1 MTCSQG
7 IRYAQWMIFILFRH
21 GHKSMEPPEN
31 PSLSAKGHEQSRK
44 LLEMTKGKVLPAPT
58 VCLFSNM
65 IRTKETLHDLIENF
79 KPKSEL
85 KNDLNLRDLKETSQQ
100 FRARVQKL
108 INFYTFQAA
117 QPENKNQVVYACT
130 HYDWVEEAMTVI
142 NCDKNLNSYEFAGW
156 APAQYIEFKITEEGI
171 WQFKSRGAA

>member
-1 MTCSQG
+1 MTCSQD

-31 PSLSAKGHEQSRK
+31 PSLSTKGHEQSRK
-44 LLEMTKGKVLPAPT
+44 LLKMAQDKVLPPPT

-79 KPKSEL
+79 KPKIEL
-85 KNDLNLRDLKETSQQ
+85 NNELNLRGFNETSQQ
-100 FRARVQKL
+100 FRSRVQKL
-108 INFYTFQAA
+108 VNYYTFQAS

-142 NCDKNLNSYEFAGW
+142 DSDKNLNSYEFASW
-156 APAQYIEFKITEEGI
+156 APAQYIEFKITEEGQ
-171 WQFKSRGAA
+171 WLFLSRGGV